1 MRNDKKSV
9 EAEIQAFGNVNATLK
24 KRAESLKAE
33 VEAKKKKFKEVS
45 AAQKALIRKK
55 EKLAGEVKV
64 LTEEINTRRATVS
77 DFEEKSR
84 ERKMKID
91 ALTEQVHALTAQI
104 ETTENHTTH
113 IRHTGVSHTV
123 VHGKTLGFL

>member
-55 EKLAGEVKV
+55 EKLAGEV
-64 LTEEINTRRATVS
+64 
-77 DFEEKSR
+77 
-84 ERKMKID
+84 
-91 ALTEQVHALTAQI
+91 
-104 ETTENHTTH
+104 
-113 IRHTGVSHTV
+113 
-123 VHGKTLGFL
+123 